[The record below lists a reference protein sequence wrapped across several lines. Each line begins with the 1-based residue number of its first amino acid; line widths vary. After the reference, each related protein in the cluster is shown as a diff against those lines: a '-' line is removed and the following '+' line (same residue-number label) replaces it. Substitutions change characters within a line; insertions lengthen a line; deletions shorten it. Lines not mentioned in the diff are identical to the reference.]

1 MVRFV
6 MLTTFTEVG
15 ASQIQDT
22 TRRAQM
28 VSERAAAMGVTV
40 ETLLWTLGEIDA
52 VVILSAP
59 DEGSVVALSTFLAK
73 QGYVRSRLL
82 RAFTE
87 AEFATILNRMPGGT
101 ITLDAD

>member
-28 VSERAAAMGVTV
+28 LAERAAAMGVTF

-52 VVILSAP
+52 VVIVSAP

-73 QGYVRSRLL
+73 QGYVRTRLL

-87 AEFATILNRMPGGT
+87 GEFAAILGRMPGGT

>member
-52 VVILSAP
+52 VVIVSAP

-73 QGYVRSRLL
+73 QGYIRTRLL

-87 AEFATILNRMPGGT
+87 AEFATILGRMPGGT